1 MMSIDEVVERARVI
15 VRPTRLEERRLNRI
29 VEMTLSAARDEI
41 SRVTGALGVSLEG
54 SAAKNTWIRGRA
66 EADIFIHFDPMVS
79 REELEKLI
87 VEIGSRL
94 IEKLGGEPMIMYAD
108 HPYVEGV
115 VDGVTVDIVACY
127 RVEPPNWIGA
137 TDRTPYHT
145 RYVLSRLKPGQEDEV
160 RLLKGLMR
168 ACGVYGAEIRVEG
181 FSGYL
186 TELLTIYYGD
196 FLTAVREISGW
207 KPPITID
214 LEGCYE
220 SREKIL
226 EAFPESPL
234 VVVDPVDRSRN
245 VAAAVSVTR
254 LSELILAAKLFLK
267 KPSTRFFKL
276 VDQAPSMRKLRA
288 LIRDRSILYVYFR
301 LEGWKPRDV
310 LWGELRR
317 SEQGV
322 RRSLE
327 NLGFTVYRSGS
338 WTDERRECLLVF
350 EIDRAE
356 LPRYHIH
363 KGPPAYLKNSDEFI
377 EKWRGAVAG
386 PWIEDERLYV
396 LRRHEEVSA
405 HKLLR
410 ERVMSGQVSVSRS
423 LMNSIQRARISTNA
437 GSLLKLASRSDDL
450 RRFLRDFLTARPP
463 FFER

>member
-1 MMSIDEVVERARVI
+1 MTGLEEVIERARRI
-15 VRPTRLEERRLNRI
+15 VRPTKLEERRLKRI
-29 VEMTLSAARDEI
+29 VEAALSAAREEI
-41 SRVTGALGVSLEG
+41 SGVAGALDVSLEG

-66 EADIFIHFDPMVS
+66 EADIFIHFDPKVS

-94 IEKLGGEPMIMYAD
+94 IRSLGGEPMIMYAD

-127 RVEPPNWIGA
+127 RVEPPNWISA

-145 RYVLSRLKPGQEDEV
+145 RYVLSRLKPGQEEEV
-160 RLLKGLMR
+160 RLLKGFMR

-196 FLTAVREISGW
+196 FINAIREMAEW

-214 LEGCYE
+214 LEGYYE
-220 SREKIL
+220 SRERIL

-234 VVVDPVDRSRN
+234 IVVDPVDRSRN
-245 VAAAVSVTR
+245 VAAAVSLTR

-267 KPSTRFFKL
+267 KPSMRFFKQFDR
-276 VDQAPSMRKLRA
+276 VPGTRELRA
-288 LIRDRSILYVYFR
+288 LLKDRSILYMYFR
-301 LEGWKPRDV
+301 LVDRKPRDA
-310 LWGELRR
+310 LWGELKR

-322 RRSLE
+322 RRCLE

-338 WTDERRECLLVF
+338 WTDEKKECVLIF
-350 EIDRAE
+350 ELDKIE
-356 LPRYHIH
+356 LPRYHLH
-363 KGPPAYLKNSDEFI
+363 KGPPVYLKNADEFV
-377 EKWRGAVAG
+377 EKWCEAIAG
-386 PWIEDERLYV
+386 PWIEGERLYV
-396 LRRHEEVSA
+396 LRRREEISA

-410 ERVMSGQVSVSRS
+410 ERIISGQVSISRG
-423 LMNSIQRARISTNA
+423 LITPIQRARISINVED
-437 GSLLKLASRSDDL
+437 LLRLASRNDDL
-450 RRFLRDFLTARPP
+450 RKFILDFLVARPP
-463 FFER
+463 FLER